1 MLELKTQLMDE
12 PGIRR
17 ALMRIAH
24 EIIEKNH
31 GVEDLCLIGIQRR
44 GVALAGIL
52 QENIRGIEGVQVPA
66 GSVDITF
73 YRDDLTHV
81 ADTPRLSGTA
91 VDFPVTGRRVVLV
104 DDVIYTGRTA
114 RAAIE
119 AVFSLG
125 RPAAIQLAVL
135 IDRGHRELP
144 IRADYVGKNIPTARS
159 ELVAVALPPYDAET
173 SVKLYERTEEPQRP
187 TGD

>member
-12 PGIRR
+12 PAVRR

-31 GVEDLCLIGIQRR
+31 GGENLCLVGIQRR
-44 GVALAGIL
+44 GVALAAL
-52 QENIRGIEGVQVPA
+52 LRENIARIEGIRLPT

-81 ADTPRLSGTA
+81 AETPRLSGTS
-91 VDFPVTGRRVVLV
+91 VDFPVTGKRVVLV
-104 DDVIYTGRTA
+104 ADVIYTGRTA

-125 RPAAIQLAVL
+125 RPAAIQLAEL

-144 IRADYVGKNIPTARS
+144 IRPDYVGKNIPTARS
-159 ELVAVALPPYDAET
+159 ELVAVALPPYDDEV
-173 SVKLYERTEEPQRP
+173 SVKLYGVT
-187 TGD
+187 D

>member
-1 MLELKTQLMDE
+1 MLELKTQVMDE
-12 PGIRR
+12 PAVRR

-31 GVEDLCLIGIQRR
+31 GVQDLCLVGIQRR
-44 GVALAGIL
+44 GVALAAL
-52 QENIRGIEGVQVPA
+52 LRENIRRIEGVALPT

-81 ADTPRLSGTA
+81 SDMPRLAGTA
-91 VDFPVTGRRVVLV
+91 IDFEVTGRRVVLV

-125 RPAAIQLAVL
+125 RPAAIQLAIL

-159 ELVAVALPPYDAET
+159 ELVAVALPPYDGEV
-173 SVKLYERTEEPQRP
+173 SVKLYGLPGGER
-187 TGD
+187 